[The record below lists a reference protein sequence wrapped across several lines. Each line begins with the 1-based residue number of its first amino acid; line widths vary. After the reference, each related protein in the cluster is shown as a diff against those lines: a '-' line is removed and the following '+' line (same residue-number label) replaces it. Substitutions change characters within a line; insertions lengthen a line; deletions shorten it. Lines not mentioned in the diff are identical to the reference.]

1 MSMYKKE
8 GLIRMDQN
16 TNYSATNRNVRDKL
30 REIIKEQNWMKYP
43 DPTGFQELKDLVLED
58 MGIEG
63 EVEITAGAT
72 PALELVFRALLDK
85 DDEVITT
92 DPGYLMIDGLAE
104 RYGKVVRV
112 DVWKERKLTM
122 EHIFRYITPKTKI
135 ILLVDPT
142 NPFGEKYT
150 REEIKE
156 IATFA
161 NSAGLIVLHDIT
173 YKDFTDEHYKV
184 AAYAPHNTITVFSFS
199 KTYGLAGLR
208 IGGIITTP
216 ERMKQLRPHVI
227 DTLGVNAIA
236 QEMAIAALEDKER
249 IITQVIAE
257 TRCSRD
263 YLIEEF
269 KKLGYRIRNISE
281 ASMMVVEVPNTIKVT
296 DIDEHLKDQGV
307 YVRAGHYTSKLHGDQ
322 YFRVSFSQPLW
333 KSMKFMDAFKET
345 HRVLN
350 GR

>member
-1 MSMYKKE
+1 
-8 GLIRMDQN
+8 
-16 TNYSATNRNVRDKL
+16 
-30 REIIKEQNWMKYP
+30 
-43 DPTGFQELKDLVLED
+43 
-58 MGIEG
+58 
-63 EVEITAGAT
+63 
-72 PALELVFRALLDK
+72 
-85 DDEVITT
+85 
-92 DPGYLMIDGLAE
+92 
-104 RYGKVVRV
+104 
-112 DVWKERKLTM
+112 
-122 EHIFRYITPKTKI
+122 
-135 ILLVDPT
+135 
-142 NPFGEKYT
+142 
-150 REEIKE
+150 
-156 IATFA
+156 
-161 NSAGLIVLHDIT
+161 
-173 YKDFTDEHYKV
+173 
-184 AAYAPHNTITVFSFS
+184 
-199 KTYGLAGLR
+199 
-208 IGGIITTP
+208 
-216 ERMKQLRPHVI
+216 
-227 DTLGVNAIA
+227 
-236 QEMAIAALEDKER
+236 MAIAALEDKER